1 MALNDN
7 QRKLVTAMQEGLPLT
22 PRPYKKIGESM
33 GMSEDETIRLVRDCV
48 HDGLIKRFGVV
59 VRHHELGFHENAM
72 VVWDVPDD
80 CVDEVGD
87 WLGDQTGVTLCYRRP
102 RQAPHWP
109 YNLYCMIHG
118 RNREAVRERVEDLR
132 RSGAL
137 SGAPHAVLFS
147 RRRFKQRGAR
157 YGFDDGERKSIDA

>member
-1 MALNDN
+1 
-7 QRKLVTAMQEGLPLT
+7 
-22 PRPYKKIGESM
+22 M

-118 RNREAVRERVEDLR
+118 RNREAVRDRIETLR
-132 RSGAL
+132 QSTKLGGV
-137 SGAPHAVLFS
+137 SHAVLFS
-147 RRRFKQRGAR
+147 KRRFKQRGAR
-157 YGFDDGERKSIDA
+157 YGFDEGNRQRVNA